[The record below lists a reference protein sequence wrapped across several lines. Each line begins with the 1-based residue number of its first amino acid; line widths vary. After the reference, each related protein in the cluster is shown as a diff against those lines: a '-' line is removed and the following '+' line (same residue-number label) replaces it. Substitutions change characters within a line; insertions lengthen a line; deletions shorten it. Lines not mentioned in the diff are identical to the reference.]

1 MTVFEKKQAFLGT
14 FSLYTAFL
22 LQYSYTS
29 VACDASL
36 ICFSNRAHFLKESDF
51 YILRIIRASYI
62 KAYILTCAIFLCL
75 IASSGFHIFL
85 GCLVKTCVFSVSNQC
100 GWGGTTDYFL
110 AGRLSQ
116 LASLKGL
123 GERRSY
129 MCKKIVLSQKDCYFC
144 KEATSHKG
152 QILLK
157 GETTSSWLTQLSYSS
172 GARKRH
178 IASCWKE
185 YSANMLANYFVLR
198 TL

>member
-36 ICFSNRAHFLKESDF
+36 ICFQIKLTSSKSQISIF
-51 YILRIIRASYI
+51 LRIIRASYI

-123 GERRSY
+123 GEGEATCARRSLQNHTR
-129 MCKKIVLSQKDCYFC
+129 KRLSQKDCYFC
-144 KEATSHKG
+144 KDATSHKD
-152 QILLK
+152 K
-157 GETTSSWLTQLSYSS
+157 
-172 GARKRH
+172 
-178 IASCWKE
+178 
-185 YSANMLANYFVLR
+185 YF
-198 TL
+198 